1 VRSSKATKPRPGRP
15 RLDDG
20 SPQVRQRLVE
30 AAIDLA
36 REQGFDAVGVRQIAS
51 AAGVTPG
58 MIAYYFGDKRGLYE
72 AMFEATYQRL
82 VERLRALLD
91 RPPSGG
97 DPIARLVDLQIST
110 LADTPWLPPLL
121 AREVLARESPLR
133 EFFAERLAQ
142 GPGVLVPQ
150 MLRREMATGRIRG
163 DLDPVL
169 TMMMIFG
176 MGMVP
181 YLMQPVAGPAL
192 GYELDD
198 DFRDRLIAH
207 VQALL
212 ARGLAPEPQA
222 TEGHRVSR

>member
-1 VRSSKATKPRPGRP
+1 MAQRAKPRPGRP
-15 RLDDG
+15 RQEEG

-30 AAIDLA
+30 AAIALA
-36 REQGFDAVGVRQIAS
+36 RERGFQAVGVRQIAS

-58 MIAYYFGDKRGLYE
+58 MIAYYFGDKRGLYR
-72 AMFEATYQRL
+72 AMFDATYQRL
-82 VERLRALLD
+82 IERMRALLE
-91 RPPSGG
+91 RPAAGG

-133 EFFAERLAQ
+133 EFLTERLAQ

-150 MLRREMATGRIRG
+150 MLRREMAAGRIRD
-163 DLDPVL
+163 DLDPL
-169 TMMMIFG
+169 LLMLSIFG
-176 MGMVP
+176 MGMVA

-198 DFRDRLIAH
+198 EFRDRMIGH
-207 VQALL
+207 VQKLL
-212 ARGLAPEPQA
+212 ARGLAPAAGAPA
-222 TEGHRVSR
+222 

>member
-1 VRSSKATKPRPGRP
+1 MGSKAKPKPRPGRP
-15 RLDDG
+15 RQAEG

-30 AAIDLA
+30 AAIALA
-36 REQGFDAVGVRQIAS
+36 HERGFQAVGVRQIAS

-58 MIAYYFGDKRGLYE
+58 MIAYYFGGKRGLYE
-72 AMFEATYQRL
+72 AMIDATYQRL
-82 VERLRALLD
+82 VERMRALLD
-91 RPPSGG
+91 RSATNG

-133 EFFAERLAQ
+133 DFLAERIAK

-150 MLRREMATGRIRG
+150 MLRREMAEGRIRD
-163 DLDPVL
+163 DLDPLLVML
-169 TMMMIFG
+169 SIFG

-181 YLMQPVAGPAL
+181 YLMHPVAGRAL

-207 VQALL
+207 VRAVL
-212 ARGLAPEPQA
+212 ARGLAPVEA
-222 TEGHRVSR
+222 EA

>member
-1 VRSSKATKPRPGRP
+1 MQSKPRPGRP
-15 RLDDG
+15 RQDEG

-30 AAIDLA
+30 AAIALA
-36 REQGFDAVGVRQIAS
+36 HERGFQAIGVRQIAS

-58 MIAYYFGDKRGLYE
+58 MIAYYFGGKRGLYE
-72 AMFEATYQRL
+72 AMIDATYQRL
-82 VERLRALLD
+82 VDRMRTLLD
-91 RPPSGG
+91 RPAADG

-133 EFFAERLAQ
+133 DFLAERIAT

-150 MLRREMATGRIRG
+150 MLRREMAAGRIRD
-163 DLDPVL
+163 DLDP
-169 TMMMIFG
+169 MMVMLSIFG
-176 MGMVP
+176 MGMVA

-192 GYELDD
+192 GYQLDD

-207 VQALL
+207 VRALL
-212 ARGLAPEPQA
+212 ARGLAPAEA
-222 TEGHRVSR
+222 SG